1 MTVVALVS
9 QSAPLASF
17 APLLQAADPE
27 LEVVV
32 WPDPRCAE
40 ATVAVGWDIPHDALS
55 QMPAVQL
62 VHSIAAGVDNV
73 ARGINAETMTLC
85 RVVDPLLAEGML
97 QYVLWGVLHF
107 HRQMD
112 AVLAQQP
119 QALWDRPVQKA
130 AASCRVGVM
139 GLGEMGGRIVEH
151 LPTLGYT
158 VSGWSRSPRQ
168 MDGAQL
174 FHGDAG
180 LEPFLAQT
188 DVLVCLLPLTPA
200 TRGLL
205 NARTFNA
212 LPRGAALIH
221 VGRGEH
227 LVEDDLVQVLS
238 SGQLRGALVDVFS
251 QEPLPPE
258 HPLWRAPGVIVTPHM
273 ATMNGLPVV
282 IEQVTHNIRQWRNGL
297 PLTNQVDLSL
307 GY

>member
-9 QSAPLASF
+9 QSAPLAPF

-27 LEVVV
+27 LDVVV
-32 WPDPRCAE
+32 WPDPRCAT
-40 ATVAVGWDIPHDALS
+40 AVVAVGWDVPPDALS
-55 QMPAVQL
+55 QMPRLGL

-73 ARGINAETMTLC
+73 ARGLNTQTTALC

-97 QYVLWGVLHF
+97 QYVLWGVLHY

-112 AVLAQQP
+112 AALAQQ
-119 QALWDRPVQKA
+119 ARSVWDRPLQTPA
-130 AASCRVGVM
+130 ATCRVGVM

-151 LPTLGYT
+151 LPTLGYC

-168 MDGAQL
+168 IDGVQL
-174 FHGDAG
+174 FHGEEG

-200 TRGLL
+200 TQGILG
-205 NARTFNA
+205 ARTFNA

-221 VGRGEH
+221 VGRGGH
-227 LVEDDLVQVLS
+227 LVEDDLVQALA
-238 SGQLRGALVDVFS
+238 SGQLRGALVDVFA
-251 QEPLPPE
+251 QEPLPAD
-258 HPLWRAPGVIVTPHM
+258 HPLWTTPGVVVTPHM

-282 IEQVTHNIRQWRNGL
+282 IEQVTHNIRQWRAGL